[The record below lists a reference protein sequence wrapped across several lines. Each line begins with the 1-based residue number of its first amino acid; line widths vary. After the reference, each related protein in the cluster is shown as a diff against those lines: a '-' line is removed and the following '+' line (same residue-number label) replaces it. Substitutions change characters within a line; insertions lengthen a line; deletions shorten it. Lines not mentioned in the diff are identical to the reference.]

1 MVLVRGIW
9 QTWVAMVDVR
19 ISADIMNRRRRGEED
34 KRRRRLDFVEK
45 REREKVTK

>member
-34 KRRRRLDFVEK
+34 KRRRLDFVEN